1 MNPNEFRCKSRGCV
15 AMDTLCDGFS
25 DCDDSSDEELCG
37 NLFVNVLIFCL
48 RVSQFKFNFFPLQLF
63 RFFLL
68 TFKFE
73 KKLLFRFNV
82 HCINIFGWP
91 FNCSINLHLSLSFL
105 SISLSLSHSLP
116 LSLLCL
122 YLQFCWLFHL
132 YFTVNITRPY
142 LRN

>member
-73 KKLLFRFNV
+73 KKPLFRFNV

-91 FNCSINLHLSLSFL
+91 FNCSINLHLSLFSFYFSPSL
-105 SISLSLSHSLP
+105 ILSLFLFCVSIYNFAGCFICT
-116 LSLLCL
+116 LL
-122 YLQFCWLFHL
+122 
-132 YFTVNITRPY
+132 
-142 LRN
+142 